1 MWPVSPQ
8 LRTFGL
14 HSRMSALFWHT
25 SSRND
30 DMHMIKYD
38 LTTRSTDFATHIPHR
53 AFIPSRSDHLIRPN
67 SCPQPG
73 QEHRPCQHLSH
84 FRKDRSAQRVTL
96 FAYRSNL
103 QHSHYHHRSMASV
116 YHQTLAPPFF
126 PTSRLHLPW
135 IFERSS
141 SAQTKNIESG
151 WKHPRPFDCNMVCPR
166 MWNSKSFTLETKLD
180 YPAHDCRLDRPE
192 PPTSLKR
199 DTPNFA

>member
-8 LRTFGL
+8 LRTFGQ
-14 HSRMSALFWHT
+14 HSRKSALFWHT

-126 PTSRLHLPW
+126 PIPDSTFHGFLSGVLLPRLRISNLAGSTRVPSIAIWSAHACGTRNLSRWKQSLTTLLTTAAL
-135 IFERSS
+135 I
-141 SAQTKNIESG
+141 AQS
-151 WKHPRPFDCNMVCPR
+151 HQ
-166 MWNSKSFTLETKLD
+166 LL
-180 YPAHDCRLDRPE
+180 
-192 PPTSLKR
+192 
-199 DTPNFA
+199 